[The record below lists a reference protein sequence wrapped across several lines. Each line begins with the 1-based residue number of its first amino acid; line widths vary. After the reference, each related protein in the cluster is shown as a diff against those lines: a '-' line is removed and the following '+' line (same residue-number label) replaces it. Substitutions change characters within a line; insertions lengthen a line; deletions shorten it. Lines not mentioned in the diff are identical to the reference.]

1 MPLRAEWAHAMGNIF
16 LLRHGQTT
24 ANAQE
29 VIQGPRIDA
38 PLSEL
43 GQRQAASLGEALA
56 GEPLAAVYSSPL
68 VRARDTADALVRRH
82 RRRDATA
89 RGQLAV
95 QVVPELY
102 EMDYGA
108 FIGRSYADV
117 RDEMDQVLD
126 AWRLGFV
133 DQPFPGGES
142 ALLAQT
148 RIRPFA
154 ARLLE
159 TAAGHDVAVVAHGRI
174 NRVLLATLTGAGLTR
189 LEEFPQANAA
199 ITQVEVEAPAAPT
212 APAAVRVRRLND
224 TAHLSLVSDS
234 FS

>member
-1 MPLRAEWAHAMGNIF
+1 MTFRADAAVDMGTIW

-24 ANAQE
+24 ANAQA

-38 PLSEL
+38 PLSDL
-43 GQRQAASLGEALA
+43 GRRQAASLGEALA
-56 GEPLAAVYSSPL
+56 GQPIEAVYSSPL
-68 VRARDTADALVRRH
+68 VRARDTADAVVLRHQRRA
-82 RRRDATA
+82 ATA
-89 RGQLAV
+89 KGQIAV

-108 FIGRSYADV
+108 FIGRNYADIKP
-117 RDEMDQVLD
+117 EMDQVLD

-133 DQPFPGGES
+133 DEPFPGGES

-159 TAAGHDVAVVAHGRI
+159 SARGRDVAVVAHGRI
-174 NRVLLATLTGAGLTR
+174 NRVLIATLTGAGLTR
-189 LEEFPQANAA
+189 LEEFPQSNAS
-199 ITQVEVEAPAAPT
+199 ITELAVD
-212 APAAVRVRRLND
+212 AAVTVKRLND
-224 TAHLSLVSDS
+224 TSHLDLSTDA

>member
-1 MPLRAEWAHAMGNIF
+1 MGTIW

-38 PLSEL
+38 PLSDL

-56 GEPLAAVYSSPL
+56 DRPIAAVYSSPL
-68 VRARDTADALVRRH
+68 VRARDTAEALVRRH
-82 RRRDATA
+82 QRRDATA
-89 RGQLAV
+89 KGQLVV

-102 EMDYGA
+102 EMDYGS
-108 FIGRSYADV
+108 FIGRTV
-117 RDEMDQVLD
+117 REVRGEMDQVLD
-126 AWRLGFV
+126 AWQLGFV

-142 ALLAQT
+142 AALAQH

-154 ARLLE
+154 ARVVE
-159 TAAGHDVAVVAHGRI
+159 AARDREVAVVAHGRI
-174 NRVLLATLTGAGLTR
+174 NRVLIATLTGAGLTR
-189 LEEFPQANAA
+189 LEEFPQANAS
-199 ITQVEVEAPAAPT
+199 ITELDVNGVVT
-212 APAAVRVRRLND
+212 VKRLND
-224 TAHLSLVSDS
+224 TKHLALGSDA

>member
-1 MPLRAEWAHAMGNIF
+1 MGTIW

-24 ANAQE
+24 ANAQQ

-56 GEPLAAVYSSPL
+56 GQPLQAVYSSPL
-68 VRARDTADALVRRH
+68 VRARDTAQAVVRRH
-82 RRRDATA
+82 RAHDATA
-89 RGQLAV
+89 NGQLAV

-102 EMDYGA
+102 EVDYGA
-108 FIGRSYADV
+108 FIGRPYDEI
-117 RDEMDQVLD
+117 RHEMDQVLD

-154 ARLLE
+154 ARLVE
-159 TAAGHDVAVVAHGRI
+159 TARTQDVAVVAHGRI
-174 NRVLLATLTGAGLTR
+174 NRVLIATLTGAGLTK
-189 LEEFPQANAA
+189 LEEFPQANAS
-199 ITQVEVEAPAAPT
+199 ITEL
-212 APAAVRVRRLND
+212 AVDGAVTVKRLND
-224 TAHLSLVSDS
+224 TAHLSLATDA